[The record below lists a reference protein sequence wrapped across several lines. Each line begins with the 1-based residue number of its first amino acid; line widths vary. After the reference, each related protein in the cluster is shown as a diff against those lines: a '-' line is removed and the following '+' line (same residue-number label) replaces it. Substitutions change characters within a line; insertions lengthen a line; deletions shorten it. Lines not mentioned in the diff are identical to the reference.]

1 MKHSVIETLFF
12 SESCK
17 LLQFWSWRFTY
28 PHIFPLLGGH
38 LVVETQLMALWCM
51 HSWQVYLAFC
61 EMWNIHV
68 LHTSCKEVALLCEP
82 TPLVAKLKS
91 INSWFH
97 HCVLAWRAFDL
108 TDWSLE
114 EEELCLKSMHFS
126 SNPGGYEFFHTL
138 LWRCHLAEGSQNILF
153 QHKFDVIHCII
164 NPSCWEGTYPSYS
177 CLKNKS
183 EEQSF

>member
-12 SESCK
+12 TKNCK
-17 LLQFWSWRFTY
+17 RLQFWSWRFTY

-51 HSWQVYLAFC
+51 HSWQVYLAFS
-61 EMWNIHV
+61 EMWN
-68 LHTSCKEVALLCEP
+68 LHALYTSSKEVALLCEP

-114 EEELCLKSMHFS
+114 EEGLSLKSLHS
-126 SNPGGYEFFHTL
+126 SSSPWGCEIMNSF
-138 LWRCHLAEGSQNILF
+138 ILF
-153 QHKFDVIHCII
+153 
-164 NPSCWEGTYPSYS
+164 
-177 CLKNKS
+177 S
-183 EEQSF
+183 EDAILLLGLNIYCSKISLMLFTIS